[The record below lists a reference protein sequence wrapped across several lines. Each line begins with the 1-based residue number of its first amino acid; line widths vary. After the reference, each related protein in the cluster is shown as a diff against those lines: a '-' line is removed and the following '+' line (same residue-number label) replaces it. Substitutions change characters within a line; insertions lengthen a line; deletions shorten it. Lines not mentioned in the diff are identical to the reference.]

1 MPAKR
6 DDDHRRTEIRR
17 ALADVMRDT
26 ENAVIRRELALREPL
41 GKGDDAGCRAHRLE
55 AAIDDPEQEEH
66 PIGIRE
72 AEDRVDDG
80 RAEQAQRNDLLDVAV
95 ICDKSVRTFADSDC
109 NEHACPHRAELRCC
123 EARLEHRLL
132 RDAERHAHDVVHA
145 IAEDHGCDSLHA
157 RRMIH
162 GFDLG
167 LILDPGLVR
176 SSQEPLEHVIFLLS
190 DNTAAPSGTKTHTHE
205 TERFMKRSE
214 EAFHS
219 LRFLA
224 FPPPDNVHYR
234 RNCRAIPPKSGNN
247 QTKFFTFLSFLGQVL
262 I

>member
-6 DDDHRRTEIRR
+6 DDDHRSAEIRR

-41 GKGDDAGCRAHRLE
+41 GKGNDAGCRAHRLE

-80 RAEQAQRNDLLDVAV
+80 RTEQAQRNDLLDVAV

-109 NEHACPHRAELRCC
+109 NEHACTHRAELRCC
-123 EARLEHRLL
+123 EVEHRLL
-132 RDAERHAHDVVHA
+132 RDAERHAHDVIHA
-145 IAEDHGCDSLHA
+145 IAENHGCDGLHA

-167 LILDPGLVR
+167 LILDPRLVR
-176 SSQEPLEHVIFLLS
+176 SSQEPLEHVTFLLF
-190 DNTAAPSGTKTHTHE
+190 DNTAAPPAARKHIHT
-205 TERFMKRSE
+205 
-214 EAFHS
+214 
-219 LRFLA
+219 
-224 FPPPDNVHYR
+224 R
-234 RNCRAIPPKSGNN
+234 RKDS
-247 QTKFFTFLSFLGQVL
+247 
-262 I
+262 